1 MDLGGIYRILFSAWG
16 TAARRLPAGIAPPPL
31 QLFFEISDR
40 CTQKCAFCF
49 YRGDLDTG
57 AGGELLDRREVERCV
72 AAVPSARLVAF
83 AGAEPFCRPDF
94 VDILEAV
101 SRRRITSVE
110 TNAQAVA
117 PDLARRLVRMSFSP
131 GRMTGLA
138 SIDASIHGDARA
150 HDKVTGVKGSH
161 ARLVK
166 NLRAII
172 EAREAAGRRFPL
184 VHLKAVIGAEN
195 AGRLSAL
202 HRFAGELGADAFI
215 VKLKDPH
222 AMAFNVAG
230 RRPMRGRIEKPKAIA
245 AAALKDDLKKI
256 RSHKKGP
263 PFMTLPL
270 GLDDRAILDH
280 CGGDGPDLAGYTCS
294 SPWTRLSVMPYGDYF
309 FCKLFGYGNIRTDG
323 PMKAWN
329 AEPARA
335 FRRTLAAGPLPA
347 ECEGCCFLTLK

>member
-117 PDLARRLVRMSFSP
+117 PELARRLVRMSFSP

-172 EAREAAGRRFPL
+172 EARE
-184 VHLKAVIGAEN
+184 
-195 AGRLSAL
+195 
-202 HRFAGELGADAFI
+202 
-215 VKLKDPH
+215 
-222 AMAFNVAG
+222 AFNVAG